1 MRYLSRR
8 ARRQL
13 GAMRP
18 IGPETGRAELRKIL
32 VVTIAAA
39 LVLGG
44 VGTAALLTD
53 SATGGVA
60 WSTTAKTTTGTT
72 TTTGG
77 ATTTVTVTL
86 PTTVA
91 VTTTGPSQTVTVPGP
106 STTVTTPGRTKV
118 VKRTRVVS
126 RSTSSHTGGRR
137 RRVETGLA
145 LCRACANEASRLW
158 RARNPRSCRQGERAE
173 AYAV

>member
-1 MRYLSRR
+1 MRKRR
-8 ARRQL
+8 PRVIFVEASPAATR
-13 GAMRP
+13 GNAA
-18 IGPETGRAELRKIL
+18 IGSETGRAELRKIL
-32 VVTIAAA
+32 VVTIASA

-44 VGTAALLTD
+44 VGTATLLTD

-91 VTTTGPSQTVTVPGP
+91 VTTTGPSQTVTLTGP
-106 STTVTTPGRTKV
+106 STTV
-118 VKRTRVVS
+118 
-126 RSTSSHTGGRR
+126 
-137 RRVETGLA
+137 
-145 LCRACANEASRLW
+145 
-158 RARNPRSCRQGERAE
+158 
-173 AYAV
+173 

>member
-1 MRYLSRR
+1 M
-8 ARRQL
+8 
-13 GAMRP
+13 
-18 IGPETGRAELRKIL
+18 RKIL
-32 VVTIAAA
+32 AVTIAVA

-72 TTTGG
+72 TTGG

-91 VTTTGPSQTVTVPGP
+91 VTTTGPSQTVTVTGP
-106 STTVTTPGRTKV
+106 STTVTTPGQTKV
-118 VKRTRVVS
+118 VKRKTGVAGVKVRVVS
-126 RSTSSHTGGRR
+126 HRAPKATG
-137 RRVETGLA
+137 
-145 LCRACANEASRLW
+145 
-158 RARNPRSCRQGERAE
+158 
-173 AYAV
+173 